1 MYRSIP
7 WAPRASCEF
16 SIALAQVFSVGGRE
30 SIGRLKF
37 RPTGDTL
44 EEDAMNDTMGC
55 TEIPPTAAG
64 EITEIVRGNE
74 ATLLERFMP
83 MVRRQCVTLNLAAV
97 TRIDAA
103 GLAALITL
111 YCDARQAGHDFTI
124 SNPSPHVAEILAVV
138 GLDKLLVSQHAEGF
152 SGFGTPA
159 EATAA

>member
-1 MYRSIP
+1 MI
-7 WAPRASCEF
+7 
-16 SIALAQVFSVGGRE
+16 
-30 SIGRLKF
+30 
-37 RPTGDTL
+37 RPEGDTL
-44 EEDAMNDTMGC
+44 EEDAMNDTMCC
-55 TEIPPTAAG
+55 TETPPIAAG

-111 YCDARQAGHDFTI
+111 YCTARESGHDFTI
-124 SNPSPHVAEILAVV
+124 QNPSSHVAEILAVV
-138 GLDKLLVSQHAEGF
+138 GLDKLLVSYRPAEGL

>member
-1 MYRSIP
+1 MI
-7 WAPRASCEF
+7 
-16 SIALAQVFSVGGRE
+16 
-30 SIGRLKF
+30 
-37 RPTGDTL
+37 RPEGDIL

-55 TEIPPTAAG
+55 TEISPTAAG

-83 MVRRQCVTLNLAAV
+83 MVRQQCVTLNLAAV

>member
-1 MYRSIP
+1 
-7 WAPRASCEF
+7 
-16 SIALAQVFSVGGRE
+16 
-30 SIGRLKF
+30 
-37 RPTGDTL
+37 
-44 EEDAMNDTMGC
+44 MNNTMSC
-55 TEIPPTAAG
+55 TEIPPVEAG

-111 YCDARQAGHDFTI
+111 YCDARQSGHDFKI
-124 SNPSPHVAEILAVV
+124 SNPSHHVAEILAVV
-138 GLDKLLVSQHAEGF
+138 GLDKLLVSHQADGF

-159 EATAA
+159 PATAA